1 MGILVA
7 LTFGLM
13 LWVAAWAF
21 GVHALDGFLVV
32 LAILLVAF
40 TARLLAPFVR
50 RQLGRE

>member
-7 LTFGLM
+7 LTVGLM

-21 GVHALDGFLVV
+21 GVHALDGIMVV
-32 LAILLVAF
+32 IAILVVAF
-40 TARLLAPFVR
+40 TAHLLAPFVR

>member
-7 LTFGLM
+7 LTVALM

-32 LAILLVAF
+32 IAILVAAF